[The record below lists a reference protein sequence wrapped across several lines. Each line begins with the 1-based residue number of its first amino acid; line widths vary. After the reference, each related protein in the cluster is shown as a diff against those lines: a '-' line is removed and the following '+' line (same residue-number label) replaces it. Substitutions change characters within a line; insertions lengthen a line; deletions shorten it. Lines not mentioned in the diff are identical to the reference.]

1 MFIFILL
8 LLLLLLL
15 ISTEVKSYQLLL
27 LLLGTD
33 VKTSFRCYFIL
44 LFIDNF
50 FILFHKISICTGVI
64 MQRLDSFIE
73 VQMLWPHCDVRITL
87 SLYLLD
93 LPMHRCYSAEA
104 VIYLFS
110 IWDGM
115 QHSIPKVWQVVPS
128 NISVQSRI
136 VHSYVMASL
145 TALAILQP
153 SLPMILKFS
162 TDVLVLK
169 YWWWCFQMFFISFS
183 KHSRWF
189 PYVLIF
195 TINPVTPKP
204 VNHIALLFDA
214 IFIF

>member
-1 MFIFILL
+1 MLRPHLDVILF
-8 LLLLLLL
+8 
-15 ISTEVKSYQLLL
+15 Y
-27 LLLGTD
+27 
-33 VKTSFRCYFIL
+33 YY
-44 LFIDNF
+44 IDNF

-162 TDVLVLK
+162 TDVVWPVLF
-169 YWWWCFQMFFISFS
+169 WCSNIGDGAFKCSLYLSTNILDDSPMYSSSPSILSHLNQ
-183 KHSRWF
+183 
-189 PYVLIF
+189 
-195 TINPVTPKP
+195 
-204 VNHIALLFDA
+204 
-214 IFIF
+214 